1 MRLKLRLA
9 AVALLAPSVAA
20 NAGNIDRQLQMLD
33 PEERAHQVC
42 VIKGVDTM
50 RKDPKLQGVDRK
62 KVDRIKTSITGR
74 AKFTG
79 TQVSTVGGAVRAKDH
94 WYGLKF
100 TCDVTTDQMKA
111 LTFTYEVGKEIP
123 EAKWDDLG
131 LWR

>member
-1 MRLKLRLA
+1 MITRLWPL
-9 AVALLAPSVAA
+9 ALLLAWPWAA
-20 NAGNIDRQLQMLD
+20 QAGSIHDQLLKLD

-50 RKDPKLQGVDRK
+50 RQDKKLP

-79 TQVSTVGGAVRAKDH
+79 TQVSTKGGAVRAKNH

-100 TCDVTTDQMKA
+100 TCDVTPDQMKA
-111 LTFTYEVGKEIP
+111 LTFTYEVGAEIP
-123 EAKWDDLG
+123 ESKWEDLG